1 MAINFEQS
9 LLLPDN
15 VKLNVG
21 TGSDLQIYHDG
32 SNSYIEDV
40 AAGDL
45 YIQTNGTNIF
55 LRNGVSGNTFI
66 AMNTGNDTVSL
77 KYNGSTKLTTTN
89 TGISITGG
97 VATTSSSDLAGAN
110 MSADIAM
117 GTNAITGMANP
128 SSAQDAAT
136 KSYVDSAISGVPQGT
151 VTSVTGSSPISSSG
165 GTTPAISIA
174 TANASTTGAL
184 TSTDWNTFNNK
195 GSGSMSSWTLTG
207 DSGGS
212 ETITNTETV
221 TIAGGTNI
229 TTVRSG
235 ATVTINTSATTNT
248 GTVTSV
254 GLSAGGDA
262 LQITGTPVTTSGTL
276 AINWQGDV
284 EDYINGEGDLTTF
297 PTISNSQITINTGT
311 GLSGGGSFTLNQSG
325 TTTLNLAATNNG
337 TVTSV
342 ATTSPIT
349 GGTITGSGT
358 IGFDSTAVT
367 SLTNLNTT
375 GTIVDGVWNSDR
387 KFDKTSTTD
396 LSYQGDIVYWH
407 STTVT
412 AGKIYVYQQDQ
423 WAAADADAESTS
435 SGTLAIALG
444 NGASNSVGMLIRGTY
459 TLNYDPGTDG
469 ELLYISTTAG
479 NLVTEPPSAT
489 GDVVRIVGQLLDTTN
504 GQIFFNPDY
513 TFITLS

>member
-9 LLLPDN
+9 LLLLDN

-32 SNSYIEDV
+32 SNSYINESGT
-40 AAGDL
+40 GDL
-45 YIQTNGTNIF
+45 FIRGINVQISNTSDVKMF
-55 LRNGVSGNTFI
+55 RGVSAGEAILYYNNSKKLET
-66 AMNTGNDTVSL
+66 ASTGV
-77 KYNGSTKLTTTN
+77 
-89 TGISITGG
+89 
-97 VATTSSSDLAGAN
+97 
-110 MSADIAM
+110 
-117 GTNAITGMANP
+117 
-128 SSAQDAAT
+128 
-136 KSYVDSAISGVPQGT
+136 
-151 VTSVTGSSPISSSG
+151 SVTGDVRIAGTSTIYSTDCTLAGELNMENGSDILLSATATLQVDGDAGVGKYLKSVSG
-165 GTTPAISIA
+165 GLEWTAINS
-174 TANASTTGAL
+174 
-184 TSTDWNTFNNK
+184 
-195 GSGSMSSWTLTG
+195 
-207 DSGGS
+207 
-212 ETITNTETV
+212 
-221 TIAGGTNI
+221 
-229 TTVRSG
+229 
-235 ATVTINTSATTNT
+235 

-254 GLSAGGDA
+254 G
-262 LQITGTPVTTSGTL
+262 IT
-276 AINWQGDV
+276 A
-284 EDYINGEGDLTTF
+284 
-297 PTISNSQITINTGT
+297 GT
-311 GLSGGGSFTLNQSG
+311 GISVSGSPITSSGSITVTN
-325 TTTLNLAATNNG
+325 TITNNNQLTNGAGYTTNAG
-337 TVTSV
+337 TVTSI

-358 IGFDSTAVT
+358 IAFDSTAVT

-412 AGKIYVYQQDQ
+412 AGKVYVYQQDQ
-423 WAAADADAESTS
+423 WTAADADAESTS
-435 SGTLAIALG
+435 KGTLAIALG

-469 ELLYISTTAG
+469 DLLYISTTAG
-479 NLVTEPPSAT
+479 NLVTEPPSAS